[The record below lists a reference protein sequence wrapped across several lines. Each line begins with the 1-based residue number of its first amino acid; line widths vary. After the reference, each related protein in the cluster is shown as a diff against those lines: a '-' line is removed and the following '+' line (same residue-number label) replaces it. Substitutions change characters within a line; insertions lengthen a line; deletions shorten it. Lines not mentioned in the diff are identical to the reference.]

1 MNLTKYSRNR
11 IIKTF
16 QHWQVPRDFADP
28 MYNYLVH
35 GYSPGSCFIG
45 ALANDFNAAIR
56 SSHPANTVEAF
67 KALAGW
73 IQDTVPSVAH
83 GNYEALTYWIGLT
96 NEERRAILEQEHL
109 IYTKEEEVMLV
120 LAGEPAHE
128 PVLY

>member
-1 MNLTKYSRNR
+1 MNLSKHSRNR
-11 IIKTF
+11 ILRTF
-16 QHWQVPRDFADP
+16 ANWEVPKDFADP

-56 SSHPANTVEAF
+56 SSHPANTITAF

-73 IQDTVPSVAH
+73 IQETVPSVAR
-83 GNYEALTYWIGLT
+83 GDYEALKHWIGLT

-109 IYTKEEEVMLV
+109 IYSKEDEVLMV
-120 LAGEPAHE
+120 LAGESA
-128 PVLY
+128 

>member
-1 MNLTKYSRNR
+1 MKLSKYSRNR
-11 IIKTF
+11 ILKTF
-16 QHWQVPRDFADP
+16 QNWQVPRDFADP

-45 ALANDFNAAIR
+45 VLANDFYSAIR

-73 IQDTVPSVAH
+73 IQDTVPGVAH
-83 GNYEALTYWIGLT
+83 GNYEALKNWIGLS
-96 NEERRAILEQEHL
+96 NEERRIILEQARL

-128 PVLY
+128 PILY